1 VIVVQHNPAA
11 RQGSMNGYS
20 DRINHALAFAAK
32 HHDQRVRKGTRLP
45 YLTQPANLA
54 VILTR
59 YGRDEES
66 VTAAILLEVVSDHA
80 RQGFSRE
87 WLAQR
92 IGEKFGAR
100 VLELALAATERR
112 SDGDGADLSADER
125 RADRLQRILDAEEAV
140 QWLVAAEALH
150 GSGTL
155 LADLRRTVDA
165 SSVWSRLSSG
175 RERTVSGYRLLHSR
189 LVEVGFGAPIVA
201 ELGETVAALE
211 HWPA

>member
-1 VIVVQHNPAA
+1 
-11 RQGSMNGYS
+11 MNGYS

-32 HHDQRVRKGTRLP
+32 HHDQQVRKGTRLP

-80 RQGFSRE
+80 RQGVSRE

-100 VLELALAATERR
+100 VLELALAASERH
-112 SDGDGADLSADER
+112 SDDEGADLSADER
-125 RADRLQRILDAEEAV
+125 RADRLKRIVGAEEAV
-140 QWLVAAEALH
+140 HWLVAAEALH
-150 GSGTL
+150 WSGTL
-155 LADLRRTVDA
+155 LADLRRTMDA
-165 SSVWSRLSSG
+165 ASVWSRLSSG
-175 RERTVSGYRLLHSR
+175 RERTVSSYRLLHSR
-189 LVEVGFGAPIVA
+189 LVEAGFDAPIVA

>member
-1 VIVVQHNPAA
+1 
-11 RQGSMNGYS
+11 MNGYS

-32 HHDQRVRKGTRLP
+32 HHDQQVRKGTRLP

-80 RQGFSRE
+80 RQGVSRE

-92 IGEKFGAR
+92 VGEKFGAR
-100 VLELALAATERR
+100 VLELALAASERG
-112 SDGDGADLSADER
+112 SDDAGADLSADER
-125 RADRLQRILDAEEAV
+125 RADRLQRMGEAEAAV

-175 RERTVSGYRLLHSR
+175 RERTVSGYRLLHAR
-189 LVEVGFGAPIVA
+189 LVEVGFDAPIVA
-201 ELGETVAALE
+201 ELGDTVAALE